1 MKLPGASNRNP
12 LVFAKFVTRKR
23 TVAKRKR
30 VLFYGHYDV
39 VSDLGD
45 WKSGSAFT
53 LTGIDGYLYGRG
65 VIDNKGPILAVACAA
80 ADLLDADNLNVEL
93 LLILEGEEET
103 DSAGFQAAL
112 HRHASEIGHIDAV
125 LASNSYSLSEEIPSV
140 MFGLRGRINL
150 TVSVSSSSPDLH
162 SGMHGGI
169 CHEPLVDLTRVLATL
184 FDPSTGD
191 VLVDGFYDHVR
202 QLDR

>member
-30 VLFYGHYDV
+30 VLFYGRKTPWQPPASSADHFLWKDYDV

-65 VIDNKGPILAVACAA
+65 VIDNKGKVRCYVA
-80 ADLLDADNLNVEL
+80 
-93 LLILEGEEET
+93 
-103 DSAGFQAAL
+103 
-112 HRHASEIGHIDAV
+112 
-125 LASNSYSLSEEIPSV
+125 P
-140 MFGLRGRINL
+140 
-150 TVSVSSSSPDLH
+150 
-162 SGMHGGI
+162 
-169 CHEPLVDLTRVLATL
+169 
-184 FDPSTGD
+184 
-191 VLVDGFYDHVR
+191 
-202 QLDR
+202 